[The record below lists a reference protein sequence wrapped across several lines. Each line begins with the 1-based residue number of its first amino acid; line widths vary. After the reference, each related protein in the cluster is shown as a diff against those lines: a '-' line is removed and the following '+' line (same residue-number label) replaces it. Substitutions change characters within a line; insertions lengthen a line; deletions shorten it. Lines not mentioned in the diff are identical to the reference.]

1 MRILLAITIL
11 ALVALLWAT
20 VSIAQH
26 IRTARRRRKALQDA
40 SHDVPRLL

>member
-26 IRTARRRRKALQDA
+26 VRVARRRRRALQAGSD
-40 SHDVPRLL
+40 DVPRRL